1 MSIGRRVGEGHGH
14 CQARRAVDAVEVPQ
28 GHAADG
34 ATVGARFHPQGDFF
48 PADDFPGI
56 TQLGADGGAAAVEI
70 YGVLIGVCVVAA
82 IGDVE
87 DLIAGGGQAKAHAVF
102 AGFNVPKDMAISLPA
117 AVHVFPDLCGD
128 GVDGF
133 LHGVVKKGQRIIAA
147 RLQQQ
152 YLQLG
157 GET

>member
-34 ATVGARFHPQGDFF
+34 A
-48 PADDFPGI
+48 
-56 TQLGADGGAAAVEI
+56 AVEI

-87 DLIAGGGQAKAHAVF
+87 DLIAGGGQAKAMRYSPGSMF
-102 AGFNVPKDMAISLPA
+102 PKTWPYRFQLPSTYFQTS
-117 AVHVFPDLCGD
+117 V
-128 GVDGF
+128 
-133 LHGVVKKGQRIIAA
+133 
-147 RLQQQ
+147 
-152 YLQLG
+152 
-157 GET
+157 ETEWMGSSTV